1 MKTKY
6 KMTRDKNGNK
16 RLSIKHGD
24 KRATSIQ
31 TNGNLPR
38 THQDGIGEWTP
49 QEVEFYN
56 NLITVTV

>member
-6 KMTRDKNGNK
+6 KITRDKNGNK
-16 RLSIKHGD
+16 RLSIKYGD

-38 THQDGIGEWTP
+38 THQDGIGDWTAS
-49 QEVEFYN
+49 EVESFK
-56 NLITVTV
+56 NLIIKP